1 MQPQALDSGI
11 DMYVV
16 QCRAP
21 TPHVTFISRSQTAGV
36 AVPFA
41 LRRSDPLIPS
51 RSATLFS
58 IQTCGRDNSRLCDK
72 ACLCVFGPAGL
83 SARLGTSIPPVVPPL
98 PICGTSV
105 PIASEFNELI
115 STICEAVC
123 PAVESGFLQV
133 SASATRRVAL
143 RFTIRPNSRQH
154 RAADIGSFIWF
165 LIWQGQSVSV
175 QQFSDRNFIA

>member
-1 MQPQALDSGI
+1 VQPQALDSGI

-105 PIASEFNELI
+105 PIASELM
-115 STICEAVC
+115 S
-123 PAVESGFLQV
+123 S
-133 SASATRRVAL
+133 SARFAKRSALRSRVASCKFPHQQPAESL
-143 RFTIRPNSRQH
+143 CDLQSDPIPVNTERQILVH
-154 RAADIGSFIWF
+154 LYS
-165 LIWQGQSVSV
+165 S
-175 QQFSDRNFIA
+175 